1 MIKTIPDAVLLHLE
15 KKMKDPN
22 RIFSTL
28 LLLFASI
35 QCLFLGTIIFERANR
50 LEVGIFIVVF
60 LLILASHYE
69 TYSGKRFRME
79 FDRWR
84 IAIWVFF
91 GSFAT
96 FGLRTLGVDTVIA
109 TALVGMVGGLLE
121 VIFKSNSYFRQVP
134 AAVYCGA
141 FISMTNLTNDPG
153 FILLS
158 SVFTCLLFF
167 VSKSILHGIGGR
179 LGTMAFI
186 GVVMAYF
193 VQYSAKML

>member
-1 MIKTIPDAVLLHLE
+1 
-15 KKMKDPN
+15 MKDCKRVFP
-22 RIFSTL
+22 TL
-28 LLLFASI
+28 LLLFASM

-50 LEVGIFIVVF
+50 LEAGLFVLVF
-60 LLILASHYE
+60 LLILASHFQ
-69 TYSGKRFRME
+69 TYSQQRFRVE

-84 IAIWVFF
+84 VAVWVFF

-109 TALVGMVGGLLE
+109 TALVGLIGGLLE
-121 VIFKSNSYFRQVP
+121 VGFKSSPYFRQVP

-141 FISMTNLTNDPG
+141 FISMTNLTNDAG

-158 SVFTCLLFF
+158 SVFTCLIFF

-193 VQYSAKML
+193 VQYSLSML

>member
-22 RIFSTL
+22 RIFSPL

-69 TYSGKRFRME
+69 TYSGKRFRVE

-109 TALVGMVGGLLE
+109 TALVGLVG
-121 VIFKSNSYFRQVP
+121 P

>member
-1 MIKTIPDAVLLHLE
+1 
-15 KKMKDPN
+15 MKDPQ
-22 RIFSTL
+22 RVFPPL

-35 QCLFLGTIIFERANR
+35 QCLFIGTIIFERSNQ
-50 LEVGIFIVVF
+50 LEVGLFLIIFI
-60 LLILASHYE
+60 LILISHLQ
-69 TYSGKRFRME
+69 TFSNRRMRVE

-109 TALVGMVGGLLE
+109 TALVGLFGGLLE
-121 VIFKSNSYFRQVP
+121 YAFRTNPTFRQIP
-134 AAVYCGA
+134 AAIYCGA
-141 FISMTNLTNDPG
+141 FIAMTNLTNDPG

-167 VSKSILHGIGGR
+167 VSKSILHGVGGR

-186 GVVMAYF
+186 GVVMAYAF
-193 VQYSAKML
+193 QYTTALL

>member
-1 MIKTIPDAVLLHLE
+1 
-15 KKMKDPN
+15 MKESK
-22 RIFSTL
+22 RIFPSL

-35 QCLFLGTIIFERANR
+35 QCLFLGTIIFERANK
-50 LEVGIFIVVF
+50 LEVGLFVVVF
-60 LLILASHYE
+60 LLILASHFQ
-69 TYSGKRFRME
+69 TYSRQRFRVE

-84 IAIWVFF
+84 VAAWVFF

-96 FGLRTLGVDTVIA
+96 FGLRYMGMDTVIA
-109 TALVGMVGGLLE
+109 TALVGLAGGLLE
-121 VIFKSNSYFRQVP
+121 VGFKSQPYFRQVP

-141 FISMTNLTNDPG
+141 FISMTNLTNDAG

-167 VSKSILHGIGGR
+167 VSKSVLHGIGGR

-193 VQYSAKML
+193 VQYSVSLL